1 MRIPKCNKLYH
12 YKNNEINKNIIEN
25 NNKLLTILQNFF
37 NSDEDKES
45 ISLFKLFII
54 FISNNLLLNKKG

>member
-25 NNKLLTILQNFF
+25 NNKLLTILLNFF

>member
-1 MRIPKCNKLYH
+1 M
-12 YKNNEINKNIIEN
+12 NNEINKNIIEN
-25 NNKLLTILQNFF
+25 NNKLLMILQNFF

-54 FISNNLLLNKKG
+54 FIK